1 MQIRLTGDPELPVGV
16 RVSGCLHVSPLMGVH
31 CVLLKLL
38 SPLTSLNNK
47 QPINS
52 TVVFFLNAS

>member
-16 RVSGCLHVSPLMGVH
+16 RVSVSGCLHVSPLMGVH

-47 QPINS
+47 QPIYS
-52 TVVFFLNAS
+52 TVVFF